1 MRKSIISII
10 TVFAMAISNLPIT
23 SAETKVELN
32 FRNQGITD
40 EKLAEMVESGEI
52 PKSTVKL
59 NLGRNQISDITP
71 LNQLTNLQ
79 WLNLYDNHIESV
91 FPLGN
96 LTKLQA
102 LYLGNNLINDI
113 SSLSTLTNLE
123 ILSLNHN
130 QITDIT
136 PLANLTNLGGPF
148 GALDLG
154 KNLITDISPL
164 ANLTKL
170 EWLSLDNNLITD
182 LSPLYKLENLTF
194 YTLDGNPVSDDEV
207 ALLRLALQKADF
219 VGRVLAGEPTIEDAL
234 EVLKYLAGMNNYL
247 DRNVYAFYAACIT
260 GGDEPSIADVL
271 EILKH
276 LAGMKSVFGG
286 GT

>member
-1 MRKSIISII
+1 MKKNFTSTFTI
-10 TVFAMAISNLPIT
+10 VAILLGIVKPLVIDVY
-23 SAETKVELN
+23 AWHD
-32 FRNQGITD
+32 FRNLGITD
-40 EKLAEMVESGEI
+40 EQLVTMIESGEI
-52 PKSTVKL
+52 PINATYL
-59 NLGRNQISDITP
+59 LLGGNQISNLTP
-71 LNQLTNLQ
+71 LEVLKDLEFLT
-79 WLNLYDNHIESV
+79 LN
-91 FPLGN
+91 
-96 LTKLQA
+96 T
-102 LYLGNNLINDI
+102 
-113 SSLSTLTNLE
+113 
-123 ILSLNHN
+123 N

-136 PLANLTNLGGPF
+136 PLSKLTNLQSLSLYNNLVVDVSPLENLTNLSGPF
-148 GALDLG
+148 GTLDLG

-234 EVLKYLAGMNNYL
+234 EVLKYLAGMDNYL
-247 DRNVYAFYAACIT
+247 DHNAYAFYAACIT